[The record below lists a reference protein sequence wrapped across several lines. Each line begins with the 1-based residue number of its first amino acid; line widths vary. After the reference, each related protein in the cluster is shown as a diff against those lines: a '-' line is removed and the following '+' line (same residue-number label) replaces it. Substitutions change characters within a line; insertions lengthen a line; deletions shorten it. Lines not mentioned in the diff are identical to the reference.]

1 MRDWIGGV
9 AAWLS
14 QGINCAVLKGS
25 PDMTVSARCYVYRD
39 KAYWRI
45 AYVVINRIVFWQ
57 KDHCKLSFQSDIVYA
72 NWVLAI
78 LKQSPDHL

>member
-14 QGINCAVLKGS
+14 QGINCAVLRGS

-39 KAYWRI
+39 KAYWRTG
-45 AYVVINRIVFWQ
+45 YTVINRIVFWQ
-57 KDHCKLSFQSDIVYA
+57 RDHCKLSFQSDIIYA
-72 NWVLAI
+72 NWVLDI
-78 LKQSPDHL
+78 LKSDV

>member
-1 MRDWIGGV
+1 MRDWIGGI

-14 QGINCAVLKGS
+14 QGINCAVLQGS

-45 AYVVINRIVFWQ
+45 AYVVINRVVFWQ
-57 KDHCKLSFQSDIVYA
+57 KDHCKRSFQSDIIYA
-72 NWVLAI
+72 NWVLDI
-78 LKQSPDHL
+78 LKQSPE